1 MPSALQLGPEYL
13 GRIGLSSELDL
24 MEYLQSP
31 FHHYAKGLFHSS
43 GLSQVW
49 REHTKPTNNICFED
63 VEFN

>member
-1 MPSALQLGPEYL
+1 MPGALQLGPEYL

-43 GLSQVW
+43 RLSQVW
-49 REHTKPTNNICFED
+49 REHTKPTK
-63 VEFN
+63 